1 MRGKPVEV
9 PYGGQIDACIN
20 TIKDS
25 DGTNCLNSGLIQ
37 DQSYTH
43 ETSFPVFSSAPKVWF
58 FSMTIFISFFY
69 RFIKF
74 IKGWVISSIYNQ
86 SWVNIKV
93 KKTTRL
99 EKTFGALFCLRWNTR
114 STHMS
119 DKSIKSY
126 NLNVLFKNFFK
137 SNFAFFLLSIQT
149 KYNICLFFHSKQ

>member
-74 IKGWVISSIYNQ
+74 IKG
-86 SWVNIKV
+86 
-93 KKTTRL
+93 
-99 EKTFGALFCLRWNTR
+99 
-114 STHMS
+114 
-119 DKSIKSY
+119 
-126 NLNVLFKNFFK
+126 
-137 SNFAFFLLSIQT
+137 
-149 KYNICLFFHSKQ
+149 